1 MSCISCKICKG
12 TGFVKRTKLEFCVNN
27 PEKISSHYCY
37 KCENRRETLKG
48 QFVICK
54 TKWVRFCEFHKFYY
68 KFLMFI
74 FFY

>member
-37 KCENRRETLKG
+37 KCENRREYLKG
-48 QFVICK
+48 QFMICEK
-54 TKWVRFCEFHKFYY
+54 CYGDGYIILPKISSK
-68 KFLMFI
+68 LS
-74 FFY
+74 

>member
-48 QFVICK
+48 QFVMFKKCYGDG
-54 TKWVRFCEFHKFYY
+54 YY
-68 KFLMFI
+68 MVKLPKST
-74 FFY
+74 